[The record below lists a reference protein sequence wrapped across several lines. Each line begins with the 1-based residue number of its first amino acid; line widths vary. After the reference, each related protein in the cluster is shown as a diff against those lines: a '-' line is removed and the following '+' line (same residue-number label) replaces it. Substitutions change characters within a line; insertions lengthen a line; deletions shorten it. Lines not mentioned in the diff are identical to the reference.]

1 MACGTAAILV
11 ETLMATW
18 IVTGANRGIGLA
30 FARLLAARGD
40 DVVGTARRPEDSD
53 ELRATGAR
61 VEQLDVADDA
71 SVARFA
77 RRLKGTPVDVLV
89 HNAAIGEAGPT
100 IDDLDAESVRRTLD
114 VNAVGPVRVTRAL
127 LANLR
132 AGRTRK
138 VVALTSGLGSLER
151 NTDGGWHAY
160 RMAKA
165 ALNMFVRTLAAE
177 HARERFICIAI
188 CPGWVKTAM
197 GGRGATVTPE
207 DSVSAMLKVIDALRP
222 SDTGRIV
229 DRRGRDLPF

>member
-1 MACGTAAILV
+1 MAGDTVAILV
-11 ETLMATW
+11 ERRMSTW

-40 DVVGTARRPEDSD
+40 DVIGTARRPDEAED
-53 ELRATGAR
+53 LRGTGAR
-61 VEQLDVADDA
+61 VEQLDVADDG
-71 SVARFA
+71 SVAAFA
-77 RRLKGTPVDVLV
+77 RRLAGSPVDVLV

-100 IDDLDAESVRRTLD
+100 IDDLDPESVRRTLD
-114 VNAVGPVRVTRAL
+114 VDAVGPVRLTRAL

-138 VVALTSGLGSLER
+138 IVAITSGLGSLGR
-151 NTDGGWHAY
+151 NSDGGWYAY

-177 HARERFICIAI
+177 HARERFICVAI
-188 CPGWVKTAM
+188 CPGWVKTTM
-197 GGRGATVTPE
+197 GGPGATVTPE
-207 DSVSAMLKVIDALRP
+207 DSVAAMLKVIDGLRP